1 MDPSHLLVGAM
12 TVGAFVFLIVVELH
26 SRRRTKQLK
35 QSAGP
40 DRAE

>member
-12 TVGAFVFLIVVELH
+12 TLGAFVFLIVVELH

-35 QSAGP
+35 GSA
-40 DRAE
+40 DLNRSE